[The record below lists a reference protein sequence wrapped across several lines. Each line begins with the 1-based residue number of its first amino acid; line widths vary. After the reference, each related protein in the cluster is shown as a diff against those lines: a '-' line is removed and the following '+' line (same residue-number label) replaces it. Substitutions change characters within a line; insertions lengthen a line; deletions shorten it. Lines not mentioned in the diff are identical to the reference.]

1 MLMTLRR
8 YLTCWRKNISSI
20 VDPVY
25 QLITD
30 PVALSQAIEA
40 AAKEDRYAIDTE
52 FHRERTYFP
61 QVALVQLAWGSQT
74 VLIDPMA
81 TSLSPLAKLLDGPGQ
96 CIFHAGIQD
105 LEVLELACGTV
116 PKEIFDTQIAAG
128 FLGLSSGSL
137 ASLLDRYMNVSL
149 AKGDRLTDWLRRP
162 LTDAQ
167 LNYAAADV
175 DNLLE
180 LTDILTAELESLGR
194 LEWALDESRL
204 LLDRPRT
211 GRVPEEAVNRIK
223 EARSLKGSAYKV
235 AASVAAWRERR
246 AAKLDVPVRQV
257 LPDLAI
263 VGVAQRAPKTPEQ
276 LLNIRSLEKRHL
288 RNGADE
294 ELLEAVK
301 IGLQS
306 PDIERPTSRGNDLP
320 RELRP
325 VVSLVTAW
333 ISQLA
338 RDHKL
343 DPALLATRSDVESL
357 LGKRES
363 RLLTGWRNHLVGEPI
378 AQLAAGEAALAFD
391 GGGTLVLEARSHKP
405 LI

>member
-1 MLMTLRR
+1 
-8 YLTCWRKNISSI
+8 
-20 VDPVY
+20 VY
-25 QLITD
+25 QLITE
-30 PVALSQAIEA
+30 PVALAEAIEA
-40 AAKEDRYAIDTE
+40 AAQEDRYAIDTE

-61 QVALVQLAWGSQT
+61 QVALVQLAWAKET
-74 VLIDPMA
+74 VLIDPLA
-81 TSLSPLAKLLDGPGQ
+81 TPLTPLAELLDGPGQ
-96 CIFHAGIQD
+96 CIFHASIQD

-137 ASLLDRYMNVSL
+137 ASLLDRYMNITL
-149 AKGDRLTDWLRRP
+149 GKGDRLTDWLRRP

-180 LTDILTAELESLGR
+180 LTEILSSELTELGR
-194 LEWALDESRL
+194 LDWALDESRL

-211 GRVPEEAVNRIK
+211 GRIPEESVNRIK
-223 EARSLKGSAYKV
+223 EARSLKGNAYKV
-235 AASVAAWRERR
+235 AAAVAAWRERR
-246 AAKLDVPVRQV
+246 AAQLDIPVRQV
-257 LPDLAI
+257 LPDLAV
-263 VGVAQRAPKTPEQ
+263 VGIAQRAPKSEEQ
-276 LLNIRSLEKRHL
+276 LLNIRGLEKRHL
-288 RNGADE
+288 RNGADT

-301 IGLQS
+301 AGLNA
-306 PDIERPTSRGNDLP
+306 PDVDRPVSKQNDLP

-357 LGKRES
+357 LAQKES
-363 RLLTGWRNHLVGEPI
+363 RLLTGWRNQLVGVPI
-378 AQLAAGEAALAFD
+378 AQLAGGEAALAFD
-391 GGGTLVLEARSHKP
+391 GGGTLVLEARSRQP